1 MKGQIKK
8 VSTSTSTNVDNKTD
22 VNKIDINSE
31 ENEVFYTSRN
41 RNYIQES
48 SYRGSFSK
56 DNENFKNKNYSKK

>member
-41 RNYIQES
+41 RNYIQQS
-48 SYRGSFSK
+48 SYRRSFSK

>member
-8 VSTSTSTNVDNKTD
+8 VSTSTATNVDNKTD

-41 RNYIQES
+41 WNYIQQS